1 VDHAFLMKRKQILI
15 LLFIILPPQLL
26 NISAGKFSTINEP
39 SAQRFFTT
47 LPSDIDLKDIKQIP
61 DLYFECSIAQM
72 NDTLKIPLFYDP
84 LVREYI
90 EIYLLERPNLLP
102 LIDARSETFFP
113 VFEKYLSEYNLPPE
127 LKYIPVIESGLE
139 CLALSPSGALGL
151 WQFIPETGRAYGLLI
166 KDGFDE
172 RINPEKSTQAACEYI
187 ASLYH
192 TFGNWQLTLLAFHA
206 GPTTIKN
213 AVIKAGGKTT
223 YKAIF
228 PNLPLATKRYLPA
241 YIASMY
247 VLNHYKK
254 HI

>member
-1 VDHAFLMKRKQILI
+1 MKRKAILI
-15 LLFIILPPQLL
+15 LLFFILPPQLL
-26 NISAGKFSTINEP
+26 NISAGKFPAIDNP
-39 SAQRFFTT
+39 SARKSSSSAVF
-47 LPSDIDLKDIKQIP
+47 DIDLKNIKQIP
-61 DLYFECSIAQM
+61 DLYFECSISEM

-84 LVREYI
+84 MVREYI
-90 EIYLLERPNLLP
+90 EIYLMDRTNLVPIL
-102 LIDARSETFFP
+102 DARSDTFFP
-113 VFEKYLSEYNLPPE
+113 VFEKYLSEYNLPDE

-151 WQFIPETGRAYGLLI
+151 WQFKPETGRAYGLLI
-166 KDGFDE
+166 NEGFDE
-172 RINPEKSTQAACEYI
+172 RINPEKSTLAACEYL
-187 ASLYH
+187 AYLYH
-192 TFGNWQLTLLAFHA
+192 IFGNWQLSLLAYHA

-213 AVIKAGGKTT
+213 AVIKAGGKTS
-223 YKAIF
+223 YNAIF